1 VDHRLIFKGEAMS
14 YQTILFDQEAAV
26 ATITFNRPDKLNALN
41 HEMLAE
47 FMDALDRVRRDPDL
61 RVLILTGTGRAFIAG
76 ADVNEFLQFSPLEAR
91 AFARS
96 AHEIGFALEALEI
109 PVMACVNGFAL
120 GGGLEMAMACD
131 FIYAADTAK
140 LGQPEI
146 NLGIIPGFGGTQRLS
161 RLVGKGAA
169 KELVLT
175 GRLLD
180 AAEARTLGLVA
191 QVFPTDTFM
200 AECRKVAQSLAAK
213 GRVSVQAAKQA
224 IDRGFDQDLRNACLL
239 EVDAFALCFA
249 SPDAHEGARAF
260 LEKRQ
265 PQFL

>member
-1 VDHRLIFKGEAMS
+1 MT
-14 YQTILFDQEAAV
+14 YQTILFDQEAGV

-47 FMDALDRVRRDPDL
+47 FAGALEKVRRNPEI
-61 RVLILTGTGRAFIAG
+61 RVLLLTGTGRAFIAG
-76 ADVNEFLQFSPLEAR
+76 ADISEFLQFGPLEAR
-91 AFARS
+91 QFSAA
-96 AHEIGFALEALEI
+96 AHEIGFVLEALEI
-109 PVMACVNGFAL
+109 PVIACVNGFAL

-131 FIYAADTAK
+131 FIYAADTAR

-161 RLVGKGAA
+161 RLVGKGVA
-169 KELVLT
+169 KEIVLT
-175 GRLLD
+175 GRMVD
-180 AAEARTLGLVA
+180 AAEAKTLGLVA
-191 QVFPTDTFM
+191 QVFPVDIFM
-200 AECRKVAQSLAAK
+200 EECRKVAQALAAK
-213 GRVSVQAAKQA
+213 GRVSVRAAKQA
-224 IDRGFDQDLRNACLL
+224 IDRGFDLDLRNACLL

-265 PQFL
+265 PKF

>member
-1 VDHRLIFKGEAMS
+1 MS

-41 HEMLAE
+41 QEMLAE
-47 FMDALDRVRRDPDL
+47 FRDALDRVSRDPDL
-61 RVLILTGTGRAFIAG
+61 RVLLLTGAGRAFIAG
-76 ADVNEFLQFSPLEAR
+76 ADIQVFLDFDPLAAR
-91 AFARS
+91 EFARS

-109 PVMACVNGFAL
+109 PVIACVNGFAL

-131 FIYAADTAK
+131 FIYAADTAR

-169 KELVLT
+169 KELILT

-200 AECRKVAQSLAAK
+200 AECRKVARALAAK
-213 GRVSVQAAKQA
+213 GRVSLGAAKQA
-224 IDRGFDQDLRNACLL
+224 IDRGFNQDLRNACLL
-239 EVDAFALCFA
+239 EIDAFALCFA
-249 SPDAHEGARAF
+249 SPDAREGARAF
-260 LEKRQ
+260 LEKR
-265 PQFL
+265 PPKFL

>member
-1 VDHRLIFKGEAMS
+1 MS
-14 YQTILFDQEAAV
+14 YQTILYDQEGGI

-41 HEMLAE
+41 QQMNSE
-47 FMDALDRVRRDPDL
+47 FKDALEQVRRDPEI
-61 RVLILTGTGRAFIAG
+61 RVLLLTGAGRAFIAG
-76 ADVNEFLQFSPLEAR
+76 ADISEFLKFGPLEAR

-96 AHEIGFALEALEI
+96 AHDAGFALEALEI
-109 PVMACVNGFAL
+109 PVIACVNGFAL

-131 FIYAADTAK
+131 FIYAADTAR

-161 RLVGKGAA
+161 RLVGKGVA

-175 GRLLD
+175 GRMVE
-180 AAEARTLGLVA
+180 AAEAKTLGLVA
-191 QVFPTDTFM
+191 RVFPADTFM

-213 GRVSVQAAKQA
+213 GRVSVRAAKQA
-224 IDRGFDQDLRNACLL
+224 IDRGFDLDLKNACLL

-249 SPDAHEGARAF
+249 SPDAHEGANAF
-260 LEKRQ
+260 LEKR
-265 PQFL
+265 PPKFL

>member
-1 VDHRLIFKGEAMS
+1 MS
-14 YQTILFDQEAAV
+14 YKTILFDQEAGV

-41 HEMLAE
+41 HEMLSE
-47 FMDALDRVRRDPDL
+47 FRQALEQVSRDPEV
-61 RVLILTGTGRAFIAG
+61 RVLLLTGTGRAFIAG
-76 ADVNEFLQFSPLEAR
+76 ADISQFLKFGPLEAR
-91 AFARS
+91 QFAAS

-109 PVMACVNGFAL
+109 PVIACINGFAL

-131 FIYAADTAK
+131 FIYAADTAR

-169 KELVLT
+169 KEMVLS
-175 GRLLD
+175 GRMVD
-180 AAEARTLGLVA
+180 AAEAKTLGLVA
-191 QVFPTDTFM
+191 QVFPADTFM
-200 AECRKVAQSLAAK
+200 AECRKRAKALAAK
-213 GRVSVQAAKQA
+213 GRVSVRAAKQA
-224 IDRGFDQDLRNACLL
+224 IDRGFDLDLRNACLL

-265 PQFL
+265 PKFL

>member
-1 VDHRLIFKGEAMS
+1 MS
-14 YQTILFDQEAAV
+14 YQTILFDQEAGV

-41 HEMLAE
+41 HEMLTE
-47 FMDALDRVRRDPDL
+47 FKDALDRVSRDPEI
-61 RVLILTGTGRAFIAG
+61 RVLLLTGAGRSFIAG
-76 ADVNEFLQFSPLEAR
+76 ADIQVFLEFDPLAAR
-91 AFARS
+91 AFAAS
-96 AHEIGFALEALEI
+96 AHETGFKLEALEI
-109 PVMACVNGFAL
+109 PVIACVNGFAL

-131 FIYAADTAK
+131 FIYAADTAR

-169 KELVLT
+169 KEMVLT
-175 GRLLD
+175 GRLLE
-180 AAEARTLGLVA
+180 AAEAKTLGLVA
-191 QVFPTDTFM
+191 QVFPADTFM
-200 AECRKVAQSLAAK
+200 EACRKVARSLAAK
-213 GRVSVQAAKQA
+213 GRVSLRAAKQA
-224 IDRGFDQDLRNACLL
+224 IDRGFDLDLRNACLL